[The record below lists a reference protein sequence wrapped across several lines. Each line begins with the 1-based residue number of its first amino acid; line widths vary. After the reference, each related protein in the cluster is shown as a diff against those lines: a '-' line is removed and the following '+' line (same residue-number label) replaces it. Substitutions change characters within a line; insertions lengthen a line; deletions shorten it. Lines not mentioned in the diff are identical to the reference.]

1 MPSQNETS
9 LYVRMWGILECQ
21 AAQFSNL
28 GLTSHI
34 WTTGQSDFSAWNVF
48 PLNFSSL
55 VKLPV
60 VAHYSCKFDLHPES
74 LPESLELC

>member
-1 MPSQNETS
+1 MPSQNDAS
-9 LYVRMWGILECQ
+9 LYVRMQGILECQ
-21 AAQFSNL
+21 AAQFSDL
-28 GLTSHI
+28 SLTSQI

-60 VAHYSCKFDLHPES
+60 VAHNSFKFDLHPES
-74 LPESLELC
+74 LPDSLELC